1 MMPNMLLNLKKLDKT
16 KLCGFIPMVFAAFT
30 SASFTWHF
38 SAEKTPFILAF
49 AAAFAFQVILFS
61 VYDIARRPKLKFL
74 FAVFII
80 AVLFLMEPIAMIYE
94 HLMLDK
100 ADTTMDTLYFAD
112 WFFGSGS
119 YTEYNPGNCCM
130 LLMIISSAIG
140 SATYF
145 YTRVYM
151 RISVLFLLALFPP
164 IIYAKDYESY
174 PPIFCAA
181 LITLFMI
188 TIIYCNL
195 TTGKNKISAQENN
208 VKSKYPISVTSF
220 LTASILIALILP
232 KPDIEDKR
240 SLFDEFTQGKFSSSY
255 GRVVDN
261 FTIRSNGNNTGNL
274 TSQRELMRVG
284 ANELLNLKTQCYYF
298 YDEDKDCWNPLDTD
312 KYYMRFETALHT
324 SYNRNGISDDS
335 FCEYTPDE
343 LIEEIVTVCNEDSE
357 FAEKYNLQDL
367 MGSSADIGDYS
378 DKIYYISVN
387 QNFNPAYILA
397 PENAYGVNIM
407 YCPVD
412 SAEIIK
418 SDSGTLYAVTQEET
432 LLRCGQQNLVAI
444 DYISPQMIY
453 DKRTQ
458 IILRA
463 LQYEDYGE
471 FLLDLWNSS
480 RSTVAANAYAEYTSH
495 NEIFEEESERV
506 FSKKIRDLGESI
518 TDGLYSDYEKAKAIE
533 QYFTEQGYI
542 YDTDYICPEGKN
554 ITDFIF
560 NSKRGS
566 CYHYATAMTLL
577 CRSVGLD
584 ARYCEGF
591 SYSEEANGTNYFG
604 TKQSYK
610 ISESDSH
617 AFCEVYISGYGWMRF
632 EPTVADEGFKLGS
645 LQLAALIAAIV
656 IGALLLTLLIVFV
669 VFPIIEKLYIKHLA
683 KSQQCQKLC
692 RYIMKAIIKR
702 TKSPHGRSA
711 LDTAKYILN
720 SYGFDIMPIAELF
733 DRCIYGENTLDENQM
748 NTMIETYSNFKKLR
762 MKSKIN
768 TELEMAL

>member
-1 MMPNMLLNLKKLDKT
+1 MLFFNPKKLDKA
-16 KLCGFIPMVFAAFT
+16 KLFALIPTVFAAFT
-30 SASFTWHF
+30 SASFVWHF
-38 SAEKTPFILAF
+38 SAEKTLFILALF
-49 AAAFAFQVILFS
+49 AAFAFQLILFS
-61 VYDIARRPKLKFL
+61 VYDIARKPKMKFL

-94 HLMLDK
+94 QLMLDK

-119 YTEYNPGNCCM
+119 YMEYNPGNCCI
-130 LLMIISSAIG
+130 LLIVISLAIG

-145 YTRVYM
+145 YTKVYL

-181 LITLFMI
+181 LIALFMI
-188 TIIYCNL
+188 TVIYSNL
-195 TTGKNKISAQENN
+195 TTGKNKTYNQQNN
-208 VKSKYPISVTSF
+208 EKSKYPISVISF
-220 LTASILIALILP
+220 LAASILIALVIP

-240 SLFDEFTQGKFSSSY
+240 SAFDDFTQGRFSSDY

-261 FTIRSNGNNTGNL
+261 FTIHSNGNNTGNL

-284 ANELLNLKTQCYYF
+284 ANELLNLKTQCYYY
-298 YDEDKDCWNPLDTD
+298 YDENKDSWTPLAQDE
-312 KYYMRFETALHT
+312 YYMSLDDVYVNDYEKYTFKQDGL
-324 SYNRNGISDDS
+324 SDYN
-335 FCEYTPDE
+335 PAE
-343 LIEEIVTVCNEDSE
+343 LIAEIISVCNNNHE
-357 FAEKYNLQDL
+357 FAEKYNLTDL
-367 MGSSADIGDYS
+367 IGQSNDLNDYS
-378 DKIYYISVN
+378 QTIYYISVN
-387 QNFNPAYILA
+387 QNFNPTYVLT
-397 PENAYGVNIM
+397 PENAQSISISS
-407 YCPVD
+407 CP
-412 SAEIIK
+412 EIADVQLFQ
-418 SDSGTLYAVTQEET
+418 SDSDTIYLTSGKSLIHLAQK
-432 LLRCGQQNLVAI
+432 NLIAI
-444 DYISPQMIY
+444 EYISPQIIY
-453 DKRTQ
+453 EKRTQ
-458 IILRA
+458 IIMRA

-471 FLLDLWNSS
+471 FLLDLYSNSNS
-480 RSTVAANAYAEYTSH
+480 LVVAKAYERYQAQ
-495 NEIFEEESERV
+495 NKIFEEESERV

-542 YDTDYICPEGKN
+542 YDTDYVCPKGKN

-560 NSKRGS
+560 NTKRGS

-591 SYSEEANGTNYFG
+591 SYSEEANSTNYFG

-610 ISESDSH
+610 ISEGDSH

-645 LQLAALIAAIV
+645 LQLAALIAV
-656 IGALLLTLLIVFV
+656 IILGALLLTLLMVFV
-669 VFPIIEKLYIKHLA
+669 IYPIIEKLYIKHLA

-692 RYIMKAIIKR
+692 RYIMKAINKR
-702 TKSPHGRSA
+702 TKSPQSRSA

-733 DRCIYGENTLDENQM
+733 DSCIYGENTLDKNQM
-748 NTMIETYSNFKKLR
+748 KTMIETYCNFRKLR
-762 MKSKIN
+762 KKSKIY
-768 TELEMAL
+768 TELELAL